1 MKILLMT
8 NTYLPHIGGVAKSV
22 DAFASEYRRLGH
34 EVLII
39 APEFPD
45 MPADEEYV
53 VRVPAMR
60 RFNHSDFS
68 VRLPIPTHMQDAVT
82 RFQPEI
88 IHSQHPFMLGAS
100 ALRLAS
106 SNGIPIVFTHHTM
119 YERYT
124 HYVPGDSEILRRT
137 VAEIATGYANL
148 CDQVFAPSESL
159 AAIIRERG
167 VTAPVD
173 VVPTGVPLDQYQS
186 GDGAGLRAVLGIP
199 ADAFLIGH
207 IGRLAPEKNLE
218 FLSRSVATF
227 MRSHPDAHYLVVG
240 SGPSLDGIRQSF
252 GHCGID
258 GRLHTPGALTGPF
271 LVSAYK
277 AMDAFVFASQT
288 ETQGMV
294 LTEAMAA
301 STPVIAVDATGVRDV
316 VIDGTNGFLLSEESE
331 SDFVAALERFRSQPA
346 AARERMRKAAA
357 ETARKYSQEASS
369 RKALELYQRAID
381 AGYANKSEENSSWSL
396 ALDRIRTEWE
406 LIANTA
412 GAFGS
417 AVLSSARGE
426 DPPV

>member
-8 NTYLPHIGGVAKSV
+8 NTYLPHVGGVAKSV
-22 DAFASEYRRLGH
+22 EAFACEYRRVGH
-34 EVLII
+34 DVLII

-45 MPADEEYV
+45 MPPVEKDV

-68 VRLPIPTHMQDAVT
+68 VRLPIPAHMQDAVNS
-82 RFQPEI
+82 FKPDI
-88 IHSQHPFMLGAS
+88 IHSQHPFLLGAS
-100 ALRLAS
+100 AMRLAS
-106 SNGIPIVFTHHTM
+106 GNGIPIVFTHHTM
-119 YERYT
+119 YEQYT
-124 HYVPGDSEILRRT
+124 HYFPGDSDILRRT

-148 CDQVFAPSESL
+148 CHQVFAPSESL

-173 VVPTGVPLDQYQS
+173 VVPTGVPLEQFER

-199 ADAFLIGH
+199 ANAFLIGH
-207 IGRLAPEKNLE
+207 VGRLTPEKNLE
-218 FLSRSVATF
+218 FLAESVASF
-227 MRSHPDAHYLVVG
+227 MRTHADAHFLVVG
-240 SGPSLDGIRQSF
+240 SGPSLEAIQQLFRRAE
-252 GHCGID
+252 ID
-258 GRLHTPGALTGPF
+258 DRLHTPGALTGPF

-277 AMDAFVFASQT
+277 AMDAFAFASQT

-316 VIDGTNGFLLSEESE
+316 VTDGENGFLLSTESE
-331 SDFVAALERFRSQPA
+331 LEFVAALDRYRAQSPT
-346 AARERMRKAAA
+346 ARKRMQQAAA
-357 ETARKYSQEASS
+357 ETARAYSLEASAQ
-369 RKALELYQRAID
+369 KALRLYQRTIQ
-381 AGYANKSEENSSWSL
+381 AGYAHKSEEDSPWSL

-417 AVLSSARGE
+417 AVMSSARGA
-426 DPPV
+426 DSPA